1 MGNRMIERLCANMT
15 LFCVGWNYREGIMTG
30 NITRILHISQ
40 GGPAGI
46 AAGCRRDGDL
56 SW

>member
-15 LFCVGWNYREGIMTG
+15 PFCVGWNYREGTMTG
-30 NITRILHISQ
+30 NITILHISH
-40 GGPAGI
+40 GGPARI
-46 AAGCRRDGDL
+46 AARRTREGGF